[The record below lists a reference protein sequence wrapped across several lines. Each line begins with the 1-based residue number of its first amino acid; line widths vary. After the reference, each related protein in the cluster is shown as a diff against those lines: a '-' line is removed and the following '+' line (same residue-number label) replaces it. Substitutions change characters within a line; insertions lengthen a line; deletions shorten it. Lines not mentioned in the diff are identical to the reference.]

1 MGIPPSETVNEFE
14 IIELDQIKI
23 SWSSQYMY
31 IYIFNIIS
39 IKINI
44 PRSSPIISVLYYQIT
59 KIGLYHFV
67 CMHIKRIYFITTL
80 NFNLKK

>member
-44 PRSSPIISVLYYQIT
+44 PRSSPIISVLSNYENRFISLR
-59 KIGLYHFV
+59 LYAHKTYLF
-67 CMHIKRIYFITTL
+67 YNYTEF
-80 NFNLKK
+80 